1 MKRIITYSIIAL
13 LQASVALAQPPVAP
27 AKTSS
32 KPKLQKREKYEWQGE
47 IPTYVETLKKELAYP
62 MAWGNSPIKNF
73 KKWKKTARA
82 KVFEC
87 MMTPPKAAAAW
98 DMEVLGE
105 EQRDGYKA
113 QKIAFN
119 INAYSRITAY
129 LLIPDGGAG
138 RFPAVVALH
147 DHGAHLFIGKE
158 KMIRP
163 FFIASEE
170 QDADGKISEKKKAAN
185 QEVLDDADA
194 WVNQLYEGQYV
205 GDYLAKHG
213 YVVLSIDAPMW
224 GERGRKEG
232 VDRKKYDL
240 IAGNMMMLGR
250 DLSAFMTYDD
260 IASTDFLA
268 SLPMVD
274 ANRIGCAGCS
284 MGAYRSWM
292 LSALSDRIKVGASV
306 CWMITTDAQLTRRY
320 GRKENGGFAN
330 CIPGLRQYLDYPHI
344 ASLACPKPMLFI
356 NGSKD
361 HLFPIP
367 GVEDAFRQ
375 MHEVWRSQKADERLD
390 TEIWDIP
397 HSCGIKAQAKILEF
411 LDQYLKK

>member
-13 LQASVALAQPPVAP
+13 LQASVSLAQTSVSL

-47 IPTYVETLKKELAYP
+47 IPTYVETLKKELTYP
-62 MAWGNSPIKNF
+62 MAWGNSPIRNF
-73 KKWKKTARA
+73 KKWKKAARA
-82 KVFEC
+82 KVLEC

-98 DMEVLGE
+98 NMEVLGE

-129 LLIPDGGAG
+129 LLIPDGKGP
-138 RFPAVVALH
+138 FPTVNALH

-163 FFIASEE
+163 FFTQEE
-170 QDADGKISEKKKAAN
+170 QDAPEKQALC
-185 QEVLDDADA
+185 QEILDDADA
-194 WVNQLYEGQYV
+194 WARQLYDNQYV
-205 GDYLAKHG
+205 GDYLARHG
-213 YVVLSIDAPMW
+213 YVVFSADAPMW

-232 VDRKKYDL
+232 VDRNKYDL

-260 IASTDFLA
+260 ISSTEFLA

-274 ANRIGCAGCS
+274 AKRIGCVGCS

-292 LSALSDRIKVGASV
+292 LSALSDRIKAGASI
-306 CWMITTDAQLTRRY
+306 CWMITTDAQLTRRF

-356 NGSKD
+356 NGTKD
-361 HLFPIP
+361 KLFPVS
-367 GVEDAFRQ
+367 GVKDAFAE
-375 MHEVWRSQKADERLD
+375 MHQVWKSQGADNLLD
-390 TEIWDIP
+390 TELWEIP
-397 HSCGIKAQAKILEF
+397 HSCGLKAQEKMLEF
-411 LDQYLKK
+411 LDKNLK

>member
-13 LQASVALAQPPVAP
+13 LQASVALAQTSVSL

-47 IPTYVETLKKELAYP
+47 IPTYVETLKKELTYP

-73 KKWKKTARA
+73 KKWKKAARA

-98 DMEVLGE
+98 NMEVLGE

-129 LLIPDGGAG
+129 LLIPDGKGP
-138 RFPAVVALH
+138 FPTVNALH

-163 FFIASEE
+163 FFTPEE
-170 QDADGKISEKKKAAN
+170 QDAPEKQALC
-185 QEVLDDADA
+185 QEILDDADA
-194 WVNQLYEGQYV
+194 WAKQLYDNQYV

-213 YVVLSIDAPMW
+213 YVVFSADAPMW

-232 VDRKKYDL
+232 VDRNRYDL

-260 IASTDFLA
+260 ISSTEFLA

-274 ANRIGCAGCS
+274 AKRIGCVGCS

-292 LSALSDRIKVGASV
+292 LSALSDRIKAGASI
-306 CWMITTDAQLTRRY
+306 CWMITTDAQLTWRF

-356 NGSKD
+356 NGTKD
-361 HLFPIP
+361 KLFPVP
-367 GVEDAFRQ
+367 GVKDAFAE
-375 MHEVWRSQKADERLD
+375 MHKVWKSQRADNLLD
-390 TEIWDIP
+390 TELWEIP
-397 HSCGIKAQAKILEF
+397 HSCGLKAQEKILEF
-411 LDQYLKK
+411 LDRNLK